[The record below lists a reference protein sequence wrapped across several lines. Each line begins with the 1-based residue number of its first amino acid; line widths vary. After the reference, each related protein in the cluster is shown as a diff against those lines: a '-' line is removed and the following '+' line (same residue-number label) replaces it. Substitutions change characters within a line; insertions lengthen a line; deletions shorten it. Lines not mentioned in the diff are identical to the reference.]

1 MRATDAARNWRAI
14 ISVIAGG
21 FISVSML
28 SFSIWL
34 MPRSVALALL
44 CLLITLVLFLL
55 TYSSTGFILMR
66 QAQGQILAPVDAF
79 LLALFSLG
87 RMLGV
92 AFSLIFLALAMLL
105 LAAFLLF
112 LCKLPGVGS
121 LLYAILMP
129 VLSLILGLS
138 FIGLFGVAFPLAAPA
153 IWQGNNI
160 INTVARLITIIRKR
174 LVDVITHMS
183 LLSLLVGLLMLVL
196 MLIITTGVSTTTMLS
211 GMLGVGAFDLGDSF
225 SHNTHRFGM
234 GTSLANPGL
243 LATLGMY
250 SGNLQATGFAIGSL
264 ALLTALVP
272 MLTFIYGNCLI
283 YLEVSKD
290 LNFSAT
296 EQQLHTRLNDAKNY
310 AEQVRQRNEPS
321 LSEAPPVLAQSSA
334 QACQRCQTQLSA
346 SDAFCGNCGLAQQF
360 EK

>member
-34 MPRSVALALL
+34 MPRSVALGLL

-112 LCKLPGVGS
+112 LCKLPGVGP

-321 LSEAPPVLAQSSA
+321 LSEAPPVLAQSA
-334 QACQRCQTQLSA
+334 AHACQRCQTQLSA